1 MIEYSRT
8 LSKEEN
14 FLFGLRDYA
23 KSLGCTYE
31 YYNGYDPYIGVDGVA
46 PNHAY
51 IMCKFNC
58 KNIFLLEYDGW
69 DRCENYGNI
78 FDRERFYI
86 HTFNE
91 CKPFTVFKKMV
102 NGLKKML
109 RMKYYSVP
117 YGLTNQYTR
126 IIIPTIY
133 DWDNHTIQNVCTR
146 YNYSTVE
153 DVKNLMKYM
162 VSENAVN
169 LKLRDNYIKKIKLI
183 KDFE

>member
-1 MIEYSRT
+1 MIDYSRT
-8 LSKEEN
+8 LSKEED

-23 KSLGCTYE
+23 KSLGCTCE
-31 YYNGYDPYIGVDGVA
+31 YYNGYDPCLGVDGVA

-51 IMCKFNC
+51 IMCKLNG
-58 KNIFLLEYDGW
+58 NNLFLLEYNGW
-69 DRCENYGNI
+69 DRCENYSNI

-91 CKPFTVFKKMV
+91 CKPFTVFKKIV
-102 NGLKKML
+102 NDLKKIL
-109 RMKYYSVP
+109 RKKYYCVP
-117 YGLTNQYTR
+117 YSLCNQYTR

-133 DWDNHTIQNVCTR
+133 DFDNHTIQKVSSI

-169 LKLRDNYIKKIKLI
+169 LKLRDNYIKKMRLR
-183 KDFE
+183 KDFI

>member
-8 LSKEEN
+8 ISKEEK
-14 FLFGLRDYA
+14 FLFDLRDYA
-23 KSLGCTYE
+23 KSLGCTCE
-31 YYNGYDPYIGVDGVA
+31 YYNGYDPILGVDGVA
-46 PNHAY
+46 PKHAY
-51 IMCKFNC
+51 IMCKLNG
-58 KNIFLLEYDGW
+58 NNLFLLEYDGW

-91 CKPFTVFKKMV
+91 CKQFTRFKKIV
-102 NGLKKML
+102 NCFKKIL
-109 RMKYYSVP
+109 RMKYYSVT
-117 YGLTNQYTR
+117 YSLTNQYTR
-126 IIIPTIY
+126 KIIPTIY
-133 DWDNHTIQNVCTR
+133 DWDNNTIQKVSSI

-162 VSENAVN
+162 VLENAVN
-169 LKLRDNYIKKIKLI
+169 LKLRDNYIKKIKLT